1 MSSVSSA
8 DLVMADRLIEANGAR
23 EIFEDV
29 EKGQMHTALQAAYVS
44 LQSALDLVQS
54 KAGLSEAPSEAELTQ
69 QHAKISPSERELVD
83 KDFVTD
89 LEKTGSS
96 QVYAPRRGSLTY
108 TGASFQAGP
117 RHHPQPTASASNW
130 LESIGSLEMASGSFS
145 RYCDLICARGC
156 KTYQTPREA
165 RHKWKTFRIA
175 FSHSCVCVCV

>member
-1 MSSVSSA
+1 MSSASSA

-69 QHAKISPSERELVD
+69 QHVSISPSERGLVD
-83 KDFVTD
+83 RD
-89 LEKTGSS
+89 LQETGSS
-96 QVYAPRRGSLTY
+96 KVYAPRRVSVTY

-117 RHHPQPTASASNW
+117 RHHLQPTASASDPVD
-130 LESIGSLEMASGSFS
+130 SIGSLEMGGGSFS
-145 RYCDLICARGC
+145 RYCERMSAGGSE
-156 KTYQTPREA
+156 P
-165 RHKWKTFRIA
+165 
-175 FSHSCVCVCV
+175 